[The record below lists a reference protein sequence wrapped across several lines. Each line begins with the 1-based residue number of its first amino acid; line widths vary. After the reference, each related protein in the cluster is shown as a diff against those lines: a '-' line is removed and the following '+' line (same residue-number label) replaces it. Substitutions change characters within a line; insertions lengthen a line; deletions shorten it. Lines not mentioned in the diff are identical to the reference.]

1 MKSIKVF
8 TAILILSGLFMSSAA
23 QAYHS
28 YSYGSGWNAPSYNS
42 LPRWDSQAV
51 KYAHVGQKLTFT
63 ISASDSDGD
72 SLAYYGMFLPI
83 GARFD
88 SQSRTFSWIPRKVG
102 TYDLKFRVYDGG
114 YSHAD
119 LVVTT
124 IVGNQLPLFNNPGS
138 TNNTPSTSG
147 SYLNFVNFNP
157 PNIIKENQLY
167 TYTVQTRSSHK
178 VTYSLPNAP
187 QGMTINPE
195 LGIIIWLPNQNQ
207 AQLAPYFVTVKAT
220 NGYQDTQL
228 NYNLTVNEGGVV
240 IVQPTPDPT
249 PQPTPTPAP
258 VSPAQPVD
266 DKEEAPAEEVKSDE
280 DKTGFLASMFT
291 AGIGFIFSPWFLLL
305 LVILLFIL
313 LFTYYRKNKER
324 TQLIALME
332 EKDKKEDNQLEE

>member
-8 TAILILSGLFMSSAA
+8 VAILILSSLFMSLTA

-28 YSYGSGWNAPSYNS
+28 YSYRSEWNAPSYNS

-63 ISASDSDGD
+63 VSATDPDGD
-72 SLAYYGMFLPI
+72 RLAYHGMFLPI

-88 SQSRTFSWIPRKVG
+88 SQSRTFSWTPRKTG
-102 TYDLKFRVYDGG
+102 TYDLQFRVYDGG
-114 YSHAD
+114 YSHSD

-124 IVGNQLPLFNNPGS
+124 IVGNQLPLFNNLGS
-138 TNNTPSTSG
+138 ANNTPSTSG
-147 SYLNFVNFNP
+147 SHLNFVNFNP
-157 PNIIKENQLY
+157 PSVTKENQLY

-220 NGYQDTQL
+220 NGYQDAQL
-228 NYNLTVNEGGVV
+228 NYNLTVNEGGAVT
-240 IVQPTPDPT
+240 VQPTPGPT
-249 PQPTPTPAP
+249 PQPTPAP
-258 VSPAQPVD
+258 VSPAQPAD
-266 DKEEAPAEEVKSDE
+266 DKEEDPAEEVESDE
-280 DKTGFLASMFT
+280 DKKGFLASMFI

-305 LVILLFIL
+305 LTILLFIL
-313 LFTYYRKNKER
+313 LFIYYKKNKEKK
-324 TQLIALME
+324 QLIALME
-332 EKDKKEDNQLEE
+332 EKDKKEDDQLEE